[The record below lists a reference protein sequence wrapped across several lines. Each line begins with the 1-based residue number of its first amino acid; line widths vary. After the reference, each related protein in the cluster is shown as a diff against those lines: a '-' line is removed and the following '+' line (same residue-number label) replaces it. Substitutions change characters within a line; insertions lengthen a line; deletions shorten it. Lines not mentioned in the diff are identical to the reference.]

1 MKKSVY
7 LIIIGAATA
16 WLFAAAGCS
25 GGDPVERPEEPAPE
39 PSEERLPPPVT
50 DIDPDDPARSF
61 PGVGREDW
69 WDECEGSSGFA
80 YYYPN
85 IYYTYICYCNNSN
98 HDIFI
103 WNDFG
108 AFGEGC
114 HRARSGEKYTT
125 PLTGEYIPPY
135 ADTGRLC
142 RFEDIVSLEV
152 IFDTEDPIGHQIQRY
167 AIYAKA
173 ANFKLDNRSG
183 GIDDPTR
190 WHYVAYNDNV
200 ACWTLIFTDDDYD
213 WAVRES
219 EARTY
224 DPRWPP
230 EVEHWD

>member
-1 MKKSVY
+1 MF
-7 LIIIGAATA
+7 GQ
-16 WLFAAAGCS
+16 GCS
-25 GGDPVERPEEPAPE
+25 RV
-39 PSEERLPPPVT
+39 
-50 DIDPDDPARSF
+50 
-61 PGVGREDW
+61 
-69 WDECEGSSGFA
+69 
-80 YYYPN
+80 
-85 IYYTYICYCNNSN
+85 
-98 HDIFI
+98 
-103 WNDFG
+103 
-108 AFGEGC
+108 
-114 HRARSGEKYTT
+114 RSGEKYTT